1 MRDVVVLIAL
11 VLVSWCSA
19 AQDYNYDDDD
29 DETTQEPDVCSSCH
43 VNATCMAKDD
53 VLKCVCNKGLSGNG
67 KSTCRDNDECRLDV
81 EMLCGPGTSCFNTF
95 GSFYCRCAVGYLSSS
110 GKRDFEPNDGTTCAD
125 VDECAGG
132 IAACG
137 AGASCEN
144 RPGAFACR
152 CLDGYVATNGTEP
165 FQPRRDG
172 TFCVSV
178 ATLQPPTTRP
188 PSTRPPTT
196 RPPSTRPP
204 TTRPPSTRPPTTRP
218 PSTRPPTTRPP
229 STRPPTTRPP
239 STRPPTTRP
248 PSTRPPTTRPPST
261 RPPTTRPPSTRPPT
275 TRPPSTRPPTTRPP
289 STRPPT
295 TRPPSTRPPTTRPP
309 STRPPTTRPPS
320 TRPPTTRPSIF
331 TSRPATQAT
340 TKPSLSPTDKGA
352 AMVDASLT
360 DLDCN
365 APPELNGTRVK
376 QVGKGPGATAHY
388 KCVDEPE
395 AQVGQWSL
403 VCSTNGTW
411 QGQQFSCTGARKSPS
426 GAKVAGVL
434 VLVGAAAASAVAGLV
449 VFIKKR
455 RCPEGNR
462 YDVESSRK
470 LAFPSGTAA
479 VAASPSRVW
488 KAPSLHG
495 KLKKQVQ
502 STEL

>member
-1 MRDVVVLIAL
+1 MRNVVVLLVVI

-19 AQDYNYDDDD
+19 APDYNYDDD
-29 DETTQEPDVCSSCH
+29 DETTQEPDVCGSCH
-43 VNATCMAKDD
+43 VNATCMTKDEA
-53 VLKCVCNKGLSGNG
+53 LKCVCNKGLSGNG
-67 KSTCRDNDECRLDV
+67 KSACRDNDECRLDV
-81 EMLCGPGTSCFNTF
+81 EMLCGTGTSCFNTF
-95 GSFYCRCAVGYLSSS
+95 GSFYCRCAAGYLPSS

-132 IAACG
+132 TTACG

-165 FQPRRDG
+165 FQPGRDG
-172 TFCVSV
+172 TFCVRV

-188 PSTRPPTT
+188 PSTRPQTTRPPTT
-196 RPPSTRPP
+196 RPPSTMTPSTMTPTTMPPSTRPP
-204 TTRPPSTRPPTTRP
+204 TTRPPSTMPPSTMPPTTMPPTTMPPSTMPPSTMPPSTMPPSTMP

-229 STRPPTTRPP
+229 
-239 STRPPTTRP
+239 
-248 PSTRPPTTRPPST
+248 
-261 RPPTTRPPSTRPPT
+261 
-275 TRPPSTRPPTTRPP
+275 
-289 STRPPT
+289 
-295 TRPPSTRPPTTRPP
+295 
-309 STRPPTTRPPS
+309 
-320 TRPPTTRPSIF
+320 TTRPSIF
-331 TSRPATQAT
+331 PPRPATQAT

-388 KCVDEPE
+388 RCIDEPE

-411 QGQQFSCTGARKSPS
+411 QGQPFLCSGARKSPS

-434 VLVGAAAASAVAGLV
+434 ALVVAAAASAVAGLV
-449 VFIKKR
+449 FLKKR

-479 VAASPSRVW
+479 AVAAASSSRVW